1 MFHLVN
7 KNRPF
12 VRKVKKV
19 KYNCIEL
26 AISVELVC
34 KRKKTRRLKMNNKIA
49 ASLLGLSMLTDLAQA
64 HHFTTTELSV
74 LNDNTSGFSFQSIMI
89 RTSLPL
95 ISSEKEKLYSNGAES
110 IVYAGEMSYYIYG
123 DTTQMEDVLSGIK
136 KVKEISAI
144 LPSSK
149 VSNSLLEEE
158 SSLSSFSNGAPMR
171 FNILLL
177 QSMSKE
183 QLEDYFQEAGVN
195 ATIYNVNTNLKSAKI
210 RIAAV
215 DYEKVKNLSLVH
227 YMDRSHTL
235 GINESKTTRTLKSS
249 SYANITGLW
258 SDMYNLNGQGMSVG
272 VVDGGLVRN
281 THREFVSASGSSV
294 ILDNSGSAFA
304 DHATHVAG
312 TIIADGDDSKA
323 RGVANEATLYSYTFL
338 DSAFADVTM
347 KIYQN
352 DGVLITN
359 HSYGYSER
367 TKLGEYDSEAAKQD
381 SAVSSNPFLNIFEA
395 AGNDGEDAAYPAFG
409 KIKGPGNS
417 KNILTIGALNVN
429 ASGVAKFSS
438 NGPTL
443 DGRIKPELCT
453 RGESVYSTGASTDD
467 DYFWMSGTS
476 MATPS
481 ATGIGLLAAQAYK
494 KVSGGYDIRH
504 DILKA
509 CMINT
514 AVDKGRAG
522 PDFDTGFGMIDAK
535 ATIDTINTLSSTKP
549 LVYSDRIIYQESKK
563 LNFTMENGGLFKAT
577 ISWIDPEASPSSG
590 SSLVN
595 DIDMWLENSA
605 GKKFYPFTLDA
616 SNPSSLAVSTKQNHV
631 DNNEQIEVKN
641 LPKGDYTLVI
651 NGKLIVTDTQE
662 FALASNVSI
671 AKESNLAT
679 LQASKLHNFAKVIQ
693 GALH

>member
-1 MFHLVN
+1 
-7 KNRPF
+7 
-12 VRKVKKV
+12 
-19 KYNCIEL
+19 
-26 AISVELVC
+26 
-34 KRKKTRRLKMNNKIA
+34 
-49 ASLLGLSMLTDLAQA
+49 MLTDLAQA
-64 HHFTTTELSV
+64 HHFTKTELSV
-74 LNDNTSGFSFQSIMI
+74 LNKNTSDSSFQSIMI

-95 ISSEKEKLYSNGAES
+95 IESEKEKLYSNGIES
-110 IVYAGEMSYYIYG
+110 IVYAGDMSYYIYG
-123 DTTQMEDVLSGIK
+123 DTSHIEDVLNDMK

-149 VSNSLLEEE
+149 VSNSLSEDE
-158 SSLSSFSNGAPMR
+158 SSLSALADGAPMR

-177 QSMSKE
+177 KEMSKE
-183 QLEDYFQEAGVN
+183 ALEDYFQEAGIY
-195 ATIYNVNTNLKSAKI
+195 ATIYNVTPSLKSAKI
-210 RIAAV
+210 RISAD

-235 GINESKTTRTLKSS
+235 GINEDKTTRNLKSS
-249 SYANITGLW
+249 TYANVTAVW
-258 SDMYNLNGQGMSVG
+258 SDAYNLNGQGMSVG

-281 THREFVSASGSSV
+281 THREFVSTSGSSV
-294 ILDNSGSAFA
+294 VLDNSGSAFA

-338 DSAFADVTM
+338 DSAFADMTM

-359 HSYGYSER
+359 HSYGYSDK
-367 TKLGEYDSEAAKQD
+367 TKLGEYDTEAAKQD

-395 AGNDGEDAAYPAFG
+395 AGNDGEDTAYPAYG

-429 ASGVAKFSS
+429 ASGAAQFSS
-438 NGPTL
+438 NGPTR

-453 RGESVYSTGASTDD
+453 RGESVYSTGSSSDD

-514 AVDKGRAG
+514 AVDKGRVG

-535 ATIDTINTLSSTKP
+535 ATIDTINSLSSTKP
-549 LVYSDRIIYQESKK
+549 LVYSDSISHQQSKK
-563 LNFTMENGGLFKAT
+563 LNFTMEDDGLFKAT
-577 ISWIDPEASPSSG
+577 ISWIDPEANPSSA

-595 DIDMWLENSA
+595 DIDMWLENGS
-605 GKKFYPFTLDA
+605 GKKFYPYTLNA

-641 LPKGDYTLVI
+641 LPEGDYTLVI
-651 NGKLIVTDTQE
+651 NGGLIVTSSQE
-662 FALASNVSI
+662 FAVASNVSI

-679 LQASKLHNFAKVIQ
+679 LRASQLHNFAKVIQ
-693 GALH
+693 GAHY